1 MYIINR
7 DKLYK
12 LKGKDSTYQMA
23 KKVGIEVKMLQSIL
37 AGKNKMMAS
46 QSLLKICYYYGIVD
60 VRMILIKI

>member
-1 MYIINR
+1 MYQINR
-7 DKLYK
+7 QELYK

-46 QSLLKICYYYGIVD
+46 QSLLKVCDYYGIVD
-60 VRMILIKI
+60 IRDVLIKI